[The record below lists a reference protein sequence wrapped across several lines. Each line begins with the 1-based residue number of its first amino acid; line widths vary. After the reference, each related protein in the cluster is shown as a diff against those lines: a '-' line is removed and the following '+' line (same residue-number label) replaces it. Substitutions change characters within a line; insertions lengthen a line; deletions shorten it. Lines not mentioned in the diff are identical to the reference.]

1 MGNKPGAIAVVL
13 GMDPPGLCSTDLSP
27 LPLARQPAAHRAL
40 WGQESTAPA
49 ASFCSCCHH
58 NVITFPDRLAA
69 SPRILYS
76 ITLLLESQKY
86 LHPPLSVFPNFC
98 LNLPQEHSGLF
109 WFFFPDNLLISPIL
123 ASLPAAITIRGQWY
137 RSGSAKNRCQQES
150 RKLQNRRMVFY
161 KGDDSTRKGWGDTCR
176 QDWLWMQTT
185 VSAISTGSYPESK
198 TGLCKPQGQPPQ
210 QTLTSCQTTTTSS
223 MVPPNTISTSTDTN
237 STFQTDVENMHYWSA
252 GTFWSHTTQAHHR
265 PAMRW
270 DARAKLL
277 IQQNLLVCKSTWRKV
292 LDYDLHIG
300 DSYNH
305 KSRPLILENHYE
317 TTLI

>member
-1 MGNKPGAIAVVL
+1 MGNKPGAIVL
-13 GMDPPGLCSTDLSP
+13 GMDPPGLCSTDLSS
-27 LPLARQPAAHRAL
+27 LPLTRQPWAHRTL
-40 WGQESTAPA
+40 RGQESTAPA

-69 SPRILYS
+69 SPQILYS

-86 LHPPLSVFPNFC
+86 LHPLLPVFPNFC

-161 KGDDSTRKGWGDTCR
+161 KGDDSTRKGWGTCTDR
-176 QDWLWMQTT
+176 
-185 VSAISTGSYPESK
+185 TGCE
-198 TGLCKPQGQPPQ
+198 CKPLSQSYSQVLTLSPTQHSASHRANYHSKSWLSVTEPPPPAWCHQAPFLLLQPD
-210 QTLTSCQTTTTSS
+210 TS
-223 MVPPNTISTSTDTN
+223 
-237 STFQTDVENMHYWSA
+237 STFQTDVANTHYRSE
-252 GTFWSHTTQAHHR
+252 GRFWPHTAQAHHR
-265 PAMRW
+265 PVLKW

-277 IQQNLLVCKSTWRKV
+277 I
-292 LDYDLHIG
+292 
-300 DSYNH
+300 
-305 KSRPLILENHYE
+305 
-317 TTLI
+317 